1 VIWRYRI
8 AVVLLTVLAALPAA
22 GAVCAMTC
30 LSASDAMASHHGSE
44 QRCDDEA
51 PASVP
56 QVTAGS
62 QHDCKNHDAVLVK
75 MVTTPAVR
83 ADVVITA
90 PAATNET
97 VHATSARLVNLTRF
111 FAYTPQPDTA
121 PPTTTPLVLRV

>member
-8 AVVLLTVLAALPAA
+8 AVALLAVLAALPAA
-22 GAVCAMTC
+22 GVLCAMTC
-30 LSASDAMASHHGSE
+30 LSASDSMASHHASE
-44 QRCDDEA
+44 QRCDDET

-62 QHDCKNHDAVLVK
+62 QHDCENHEAVLVK
-75 MVTTPAVR
+75 MVTTPAER

-97 VHATSARLVNLTRF
+97 VHVSSARLFNLTRF
-111 FAYTPQPDTA
+111 FAYTPQADTA
-121 PPTTTPLVLRV
+121 PPTTTPLILRV